1 MVSDALFDKAG
12 LEMWKEAYRWLS
24 YLNTSNSGASSKIF
38 CYLIKR
44 IDTHGGSTWRG
55 QNTSNHLNAKFS
67 FGWLPIID
75 VGQLIIWQSE
85 AYNIQSIC
93 VLCDQEEEV
102 VQHILTLC
110 VFCRELWFRVLA
122 PLGFLICVPSNH
134 DLVFVNWWR
143 RANKRVSKEKGKCFN
158 SVIILG
164 VWLL

>member
-1 MVSDALFDKAG
+1 
-12 LEMWKEAYRWLS
+12 
-24 YLNTSNSGASSKIF
+24 
-38 CYLIKR
+38 
-44 IDTHGGSTWRG
+44 
-55 QNTSNHLNAKFS
+55 
-67 FGWLPIID
+67 
-75 VGQLIIWQSE
+75 
-85 AYNIQSIC
+85 
-93 VLCDQEEEV
+93 